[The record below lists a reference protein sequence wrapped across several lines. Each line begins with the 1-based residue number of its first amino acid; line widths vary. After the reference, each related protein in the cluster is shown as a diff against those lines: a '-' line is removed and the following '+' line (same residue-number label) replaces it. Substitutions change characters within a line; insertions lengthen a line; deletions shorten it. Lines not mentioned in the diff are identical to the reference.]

1 MNLRITS
8 TIISREYLSRVKKK
22 SFLVTT
28 FLAPIFFAAMCILP
42 TVIMNF
48 SEDKGQVVAVRDCS
62 GIVMPYMVSSD
73 AITFR
78 EFPGLSL
85 EDFKT
90 LAADD
95 YTCALNISEYD
106 ESTKS
111 VTAVIYSTQPVGMS
125 TKDIISRNVND
136 AIEAYRLEQYDIKD
150 LKTIM
155 QEVQANVDVQTITI
169 GKNGSEVE
177 TESMVYMILSMVL
190 AMIIYMFITL
200 FSSMVMRGVIEEK
213 ASKIV
218 EVLVSSVKA
227 TELMFGKIIGV
238 ALVALTQ
245 FLLWVLLTGI
255 FVGVY
260 TTISG
265 IDATEMAVTQ
275 TAGLEATEILAQGS
289 TNTFLTTLASLPF
302 GQIVVCFILYFFFGF
317 LLYASLFAAIGSAV
331 ENEADTNQ
339 LQLPVTVPLM
349 LGFFI
354 AIYSFNAPNSA
365 IVMWGSHIPFTSP
378 IVMLARLPY
387 GVPVWELVL
396 SIGLL
401 AVTFVACAY
410 LSAKIYK
417 VGILMS
423 GKKSTFK
430 DLWNWLRMKQ

>member
-28 FLAPIFFAAMCILP
+28 FLAPILFAAMCILP

-48 SEDKGQVVAVRDCS
+48 SEDKGQLVAVRDCS

-106 ESTKS
+106 EATKS

-136 AIEAYRLEQYDIKD
+136 AIEAYRLEQYEIKD
-150 LKTIM
+150 LKAIM

-177 TESMVYMILSMVL
+177 TESMVYMILSMIL
-190 AMIIYMFITL
+190 AMVIYMFISL
-200 FSSMVMRGVIEEK
+200 FSGMVMRGVIEEK

-245 FLLWVLLTGI
+245 FLLWVVLTGV
-255 FVGVY
+255 FVGVF

-265 IDATEMAVTQ
+265 FDANEIAAAQ
-275 TAGLEATEILAQGS
+275 TAGVDTTEILAQGS

-339 LQLPVTVPLM
+339 LQMPVTVPL
-349 LGFFI
+349 LLAFFI
-354 AIYSFNAPNSA
+354 AIYSFNAPNSQ
-365 IVMWGSHIPFTSP
+365 IVMWGSYIPFTSP

-387 GVPVWELVL
+387 GVPVWEIAL

-401 AVTFVACAY
+401 VLTFVACAY